1 MTVPGWVYKRH
12 AYGDISREELYELEK
27 FAESISRTGA
37 LGAQAAVA
45 DKSNN
50 LHKVMKNVPQED
62 RDDVLRALRQM
73 KKQASALQDA
83 KKGGTSRDVNIKGK
97 SYKETRVNVDMNN
110 PAHVAILKHL
120 ASKGNKG
127 AASQLSAMKKQAA
140 HCASSAKPSNAKKRL
155 KAMSKKAALSGGQL
169 ATLMGGAALAPVAS
183 HLAMRGIDR
192 MMQKSPAQVQQ
203 DLKKI
208 LQVHPDIGRPED
220 PRVQMAYASLMKL
233 NPSYAE
239 DPLIA
244 GPLLKQ
250 IVDSRMNVAD
260 PNSGSY
266 VDPHMAKTLSEA
278 RKAVNTGGPGYSL
291 GSEMGRSLSGGIQ
304 QAGKMGID
312 F

>member
-12 AYGDISREELYELEK
+12 AYGDISKEDLYELEK
-27 FAESISRTGA
+27 FAMSISRTGA

-50 LHKVMKNVPQED
+50 LHKVMKNVPKED
-62 RDDVLRALRQM
+62 RDDVLRALR
-73 KKQASALQDA
+73 
-83 KKGGTSRDVNIKGK
+83 
-97 SYKETRVNVDMNN
+97 
-110 PAHVAILKHL
+110 H
-120 ASKGNKG
+120 
-127 AASQLSAMKKQAA
+127 MKKQAA
-140 HCASSAKPSNAKKRL
+140 HCTSSAKPSNAKKRL

-278 RKAVNTGGPGYSL
+278 RKAVNTGGPNYSL